1 VQPTDLTIE
10 ILKGIRDE
18 VHDANS
24 RLDALRAD
32 TNGRL
37 DALREDTNARFAE
50 TNTRLDR
57 LERRHTETEAR
68 LSTELVA
75 VVGAVHE
82 LRDLLVEDRALRSQ
96 VSDHARRL
104 VAVENRVR
112 PAGI

>member
-1 VQPTDLTIE
+1 MQPTDLTIE

-18 VHDANS
+18 VRDTNS
-24 RLDALRAD
+24 RLDVIRGD

-50 TNTRLDR
+50 TNARLDR
-57 LERRHTETEAR
+57 LERRNTETEVR

-82 LRDLLVEDRALRSQ
+82 LRDLLAEDRALRSQ
-96 VSDHARRL
+96 VTDHERRL
-104 VAVENRVR
+104 IAVENRVR
-112 PAGI
+112 